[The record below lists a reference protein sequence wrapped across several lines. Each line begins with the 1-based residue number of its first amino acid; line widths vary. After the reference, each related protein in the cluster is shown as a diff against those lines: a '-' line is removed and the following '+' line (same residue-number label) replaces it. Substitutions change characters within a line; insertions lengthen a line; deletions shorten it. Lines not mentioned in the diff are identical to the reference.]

1 MPLPAQQEV
10 TSLLLAWR
18 GGDETALRRLTPL
31 VHGELQRLAR
41 HYMRGER
48 HDHTLQA
55 TALVNEAYLRL
66 VDASQVQWQD
76 RHHFYGVTARLMRQ
90 ILVDF
95 ARSRGYQKRGGA
107 SRRVDLEPSMAV
119 TASPNEDIV
128 ALDQALVA
136 LAAVDPRKAEVVE
149 LRFFGGRSVQET
161 AEILQV
167 SPETIKRDWRLAK
180 AWLRRKLNP

>member
-1 MPLPAQQEV
+1 MAVPTPQDV

-18 GGDETALRRLTPL
+18 GGDQTALARMTPL
-31 VHGELQRLAR
+31 VHDELRRLAR

-48 HDHTLQA
+48 HDHTLQP

-66 VDASQVQWQD
+66 VDASQVHWQD

-95 ARSRGYQKRGGA
+95 ARKRGSSKRGGEA
-107 SRRVDLEPSMAV
+107 RRVALEPSLMV
-119 TASPNEDIV
+119 TTSPGDDFV
-128 ALDQALVA
+128 ALDQALAA
-136 LAAVDPRKAEVVE
+136 LAGVDPRKAEVVE
-149 LRFFGGRSVQET
+149 LRFFGGRSVLET

-167 SPETIKRDWRLAK
+167 SPETVKRDWRLAK
-180 AWLRRKLNP
+180 AWLRRKLAE